1 MEEIRKHI
9 IAARAARA
17 KCIISIKSEFNLGV
31 NDSRLG
37 KLKYSFTYAEI
48 KKYAAGLVPRPNL
61 KKMEVLATIAEDC
74 NITLATVRDTSGH
87 TVMVFEI
94 PIHRWT
100 PLRLARWIFRRVNW
114 NGVADFIPIRLRSSL
129 RSMEMMSYP
138 NTVAREIEQLQYGE
152 TAILRS
158 NIQYVGVSWPSEAEL
173 EYVYQLD
180 EGYVLFNSRDVLML
194 IPRLIATFRSL
205 RRFLVL
211 VRRWLLQMCRKTKRY
226 LVEMHIAELI
236 ISWLPTRP
244 DEYERLLC
252 LPAKKSSWYDAYNG
266 MSGFFMPGEYPP
278 WDNFD

>member
-1 MEEIRKHI
+1 MEEIRRHI
-9 IAARAARA
+9 IAARALRA
-17 KCIISIKSEFNLGV
+17 TCSIHINIEF
-31 NDSRLG
+31 DSKDDELRLG
-37 KLKYSFTYAEI
+37 RLEYSFTYDEI
-48 KKYAAGLVPRPNL
+48 KKYAAGRTSQLKL
-61 KKMEVLATIAEDC
+61 KKMEVLATIADC
-74 NITLATVRDTSGH
+74 GMISATVRDASGH

-94 PIHRWT
+94 PVNRWT

-114 NGVADFIPIRLRSSL
+114 NGVADFIPLRLRSSL

-138 NTVAREIEQLQYGE
+138 DTVAREIEQLQHNE
-152 TAILRS
+152 IAILRS
-158 NIQYVGVSWPSEAEL
+158 NIQYVGAGWPSKTEL
-173 EYVYQLD
+173 EYVYHLD

-226 LVEMHIAELI
+226 LVEMRIAELI
-236 ISWLPTRP
+236 ISWLPTWP

-252 LPAKKSSWYDAYNG
+252 LPAKKSSWYDVYNG

>member
-1 MEEIRKHI
+1 MEEMRRHI
-9 IAARAARA
+9 IAARALRA
-17 KCIISIKSEFNLGV
+17 TCTIHIKSEFNPDTDEL
-31 NDSRLG
+31 RLG

-74 NITLATVRDTSGH
+74 NITLAAVRDALGH

-94 PIHRWT
+94 PVQRWT

-129 RSMEMMSYP
+129 RSMEMISYP
-138 NTVAREIEQLQYGE
+138 DTVAREIEQLQYGE

-158 NIQYVGVSWPSEAEL
+158 NIQYIGAGWPSGGRTGCL
-173 EYVYQLD
+173 YQLD
-180 EGYVLFNSRDVLML
+180 AGYVLFNSRDVLML

-205 RRFLVL
+205 QRFLVL
-211 VRRWLLQMCRKTKRY
+211 IRRWLLQMCRKTKRY
-226 LVEMHIAELI
+226 LVEMRIAELI
-236 ISWLPTRP
+236 ISWLPAYP
-244 DEYERLLC
+244 DEYECLLAQ
-252 LPAKKSSWYDAYNG
+252 PAKKESWYDAYNG